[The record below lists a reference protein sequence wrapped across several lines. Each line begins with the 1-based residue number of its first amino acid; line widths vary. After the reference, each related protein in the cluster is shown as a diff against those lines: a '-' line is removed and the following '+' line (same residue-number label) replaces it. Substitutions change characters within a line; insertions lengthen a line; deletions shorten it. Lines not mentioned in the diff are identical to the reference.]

1 MAKKQPKQPTQQNKR
16 SRQSAPQQSAKPKRV
31 NRDAVKEEATAGN
44 ILWRLALILCVGL
57 VVFSLLFASVNG
69 GSKYVGVTYETEQED
84 TTPTPP
90 APSIDP
96 NINVSGSDVTPP
108 PPSPTPAEET
118 PAPSPEG
125 GENTGGMYV
134 NGQPVSQ

>member
-1 MAKKQPKQPTQQNKR
+1 MAKMHPKQPPQQNNR
-16 SRQSAPQQSAKPKRV
+16 SRQPAPQQSAKPRRV
-31 NRDAVKEEATAGN
+31 NRDTVKEEATAGN